1 MKQEEMSRDLLKGA
15 IDVHLH
21 TAPDIFERRL
31 NDVEAAQQAKN
42 AGMKAI
48 VIKNHITMTADR
60 AQLASTLTDFSVF
73 GGIVLNYSV
82 GGLNRHA
89 VEKAI
94 RFGAKEI
101 WMPTINAANYMKK
114 PTVSQFAKV
123 LPKGLKG
130 ISLLDHRNEL
140 VPDVEP
146 ILNLI
151 AEHDVILATGHISVK
166 EGKAL
171 VEKARDIGVKK
182 ILITHPHIDFIN
194 YPIEDM
200 KQMVKSGA
208 VLEHCYDVITP
219 HMAHPVPSSTIASA
233 IKIVGAKNCIMS
245 SDGGQKQNPPP
256 TEMLRLF
263 IQEML
268 KHGLTEREI
277 RAMTK
282 ENPAKLLGI
291 K

>member
-1 MKQEEMSRDLLKGA
+1 MDQGKISRDLLKGA
-15 IDVHLH
+15 VDVHLH

-31 NDVEAAQQAKN
+31 SDVEAAQQAKK

-89 VEKAI
+89 VEMAI
-94 RFGAKEI
+94 GFGAKEI

-114 PTVSQFAKV
+114 PTISQFTKV

-130 ISLLDHRNEL
+130 ISLLDNNKEL
-140 VPDVEP
+140 VPEVEP

-151 AEHDVILATGHISVK
+151 AEHDLILATGHISVE
-166 EGKAL
+166 EGKKL

-194 YPIEDM
+194 CPIEDM
-200 KQMVKSGA
+200 KQLVKNGA
-208 VLEHCYDVITP
+208 ILEHCYDVITP
-219 HMAHPVPSSTIASA
+219 HMAHSVPSSTIASA
-233 IKIVGAKNCIMS
+233 IKIVGAENCIMS

-268 KHGLTEREI
+268 KHGITEREI
-277 RAMTK
+277 RVMVK
-282 ENPAKLLGI
+282 ENPIEVLGI

>member
-1 MKQEEMSRDLLKGA
+1 MKEGKIIGDLLKGA
-15 IDVHLH
+15 VDVHLH

-60 AQLASTLTDFSVF
+60 AQLASMLTDFAVF

-89 VEKAI
+89 VEMAI
-94 RFGAKEI
+94 GFGAKEI
-101 WMPTINAANYMKK
+101 WMPTINAENYMKK
-114 PTVSQFAKV
+114 PTISQFTKV

-130 ISLLDHRNEL
+130 ISILDNNKEL

-146 ILNLI
+146 ILSLI
-151 AEHDVILATGHISVK
+151 AEHDLILATGHISVE

-200 KQMVKSGA
+200 KQLVNDGA
-208 VLEHCYDVITP
+208 ILEHCYDVITP

-233 IKIVGAKNCIMS
+233 IKTVGAEHCIMS

-277 RAMTK
+277 RVMVR
-282 ENPAKLLGI
+282 ENPAKILGM